1 LQKLDMDLAAPLR
14 LRHAMDDDTDGL
26 IALLCTRIGAI
37 MEDASV
43 VVLTIGH
50 CEPGQRGA
58 ALPDLEQAS
67 ARISALL
74 GATKAL
80 LD

>member
-1 LQKLDMDLAAPLR
+1 
-14 LRHAMDDDTDGL
+14 MDDDTNGL
-26 IALLCTRIGAI
+26 TALLCTRIGLI

-43 VVLTIGH
+43 VALTIGH

-58 ALPDLEQAS
+58 ALQDLDQAS
-67 ARISALL
+67 ARISVLL
-74 GATKAL
+74 GAAKTL